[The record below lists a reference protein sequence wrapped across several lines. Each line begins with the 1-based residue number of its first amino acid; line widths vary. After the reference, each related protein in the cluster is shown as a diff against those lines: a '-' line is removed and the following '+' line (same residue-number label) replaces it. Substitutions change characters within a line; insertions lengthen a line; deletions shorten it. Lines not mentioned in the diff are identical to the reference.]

1 MPDIVQ
7 SKCSVKCTKICKD
20 VFKWKIRT
28 GLGMVLDCFEI
39 VKDGGER

>member
-7 SKCSVKCTKICKD
+7 SVLWSVQKYVRMFLNEKLEQGWD
-20 VFKWKIRT
+20 
-28 GLGMVLDCFEI
+28 MVLDCFEI